1 MKKNNGTLTSRK
13 VNTQS
18 IVVAAVTVALAAF
31 FSIVS
36 PSFRMWP
43 TIVTLFDSF
52 YYFMFMAIGVTFCL
66 ISGGNDLS
74 IGTGT
79 VCYALIGGFF
89 IVNHGAP
96 TWLGMLICIVL
107 GLAIGCLNGFLVAV
121 MNLPAFIATL
131 CTMLITRGLGS
142 VVAGGSITWPSR
154 SVPAGWFRSI
164 FKIFVKNAAG
174 KKVPVP
180 VGLILV
186 AAAIIIMTIVLKKTL
201 TGRYIT
207 AIGSNKEAA
216 RLSGVN
222 VVKYQAMAYVIS
234 GLFAGIASIAYVSA
248 TSSSITPGAGGG
260 LELDAIG
267 GAIIGGTSMNGG
279 TGSIFGTF
287 LGVMILT
294 LLKNGLPKIGLN
306 AEWQS
311 IITGAILIGAIWLD
325 VIRNK
330 KKA

>member
-1 MKKNNGTLTSRK
+1 MKKNNGTLSSRK
-13 VNTQS
+13 ISMQR
-18 IVVAAVTVALAAF
+18 IVVIAVAIALAAF
-31 FSIVS
+31 FAIAS
-36 PSFRMWP
+36 PSFRKYS

-79 VCYALIGGFF
+79 VCYALIGGFC
-89 IVNHGAP
+89 IAHGAP
-96 TWLGMLICIVL
+96 TWAGMLICIAL
-107 GLAIGCLNGFLVAV
+107 GLCVGCLNGFLVAV

-131 CTMLITRGLGS
+131 CTMLMTRGLGS
-142 VVAGGSITWPSR
+142 VVSGGSVVWPSR
-154 SVPAGWFRSI
+154 SAENGWFRQI
-164 FKIFVKNAAG
+164 FKIFIKDANGKNMPIPTG
-174 KKVPVP
+174 I
-180 VGLILV
+180 ILV
-186 AAAIIIMTIVLKKTL
+186 IVAIVVMSIVLNKTH
-201 TGRYIT
+201 TGRYII

-222 VVKYQAMAYVIS
+222 VVKYQMYAYIIS
-234 GLFAGIASIAYVSA
+234 GLFAGIAAIAYVCA

-267 GAIIGGTSMNGG
+267 GAIIGGTSMTGG

-294 LLKNGLPKIGLN
+294 LLKQGLPKIGLN

-311 IITGAILIGAIWLD
+311 IITGLILIGAIWLD
-325 VIRNK
+325 VIRNR

>member
-1 MKKNNGTLTSRK
+1 MKKNNVSSRK
-13 VNTQS
+13 VNTQG
-18 IVVAAVTVALAAF
+18 IVVAVVAVALAAF

-74 IGTGT
+74 VGTGT
-79 VCYALIGGFF
+79 VCYALIGGFC
-89 IVNHGAP
+89 IANGAP
-96 TWLGMLICIVL
+96 TWLGMLVCIVL
-107 GLAIGCLNGFLVAV
+107 GLIIGCLNGFLVAV

-174 KKVPVP
+174 KKVPIP

-186 AAAIIIMTIVLKKTL
+186 AVAIIVMTIVLKKTL

-234 GLFAGIASIAYVSA
+234 GLCAGIASIAYVSA

-287 LGVMILT
+287 LGVIILT

-325 VIRNK
+325 VIRNR

>member
-1 MKKNNGTLTSRK
+1 MKKNNGTQTSRK
-13 VNTQS
+13 ISTQM
-18 IVVAAVTVALAAF
+18 IVVVAVAIALAAF

-36 PSFRMWP
+36 PIFRKWA
-43 TIVTLFDSF
+43 TIVTTFDSF

-74 IGTGT
+74 VGTGT
-79 VCYALIGGFF
+79 VCYALIGGFA
-89 IVNHGAP
+89 IAHGAP
-96 TWLGMLICIVL
+96 TWVGMLICIVL
-107 GLAIGCLNGFLVAV
+107 GLIIGCLNGFLVAV

-131 CTMLITRGLGS
+131 CTMLVTRGLGS
-142 VVAGGSITWPSR
+142 VVSGGSVTWPSR
-154 SVPAGWFRSI
+154 SADNGWFRSI
-164 FKIFVKNAAG
+164 FKIFIKNAAG
-174 KKVPVP
+174 KKVPIP
-180 VGLILV
+180 IGIILV
-186 AAAIIIMTIVLKKTL
+186 IVAIVVMSIVLKKTH
-201 TGRYIT
+201 TGRYII

-234 GLFAGIASIAYVSA
+234 GLFAGIAAIAYVCA
-248 TSSSITPGAGGG
+248 TSSSITPGSGGG

-267 GAIIGGTSMNGG
+267 GAIIGGTSMTGG
-279 TGSIFGTF
+279 TGSILGTF
-287 LGVMILT
+287 FGVIILT

-325 VIRNK
+325 VIRNR

>member
-1 MKKNNGTLTSRK
+1 MKNNSGTLSSRK
-13 VNTQS
+13 VSMQR
-18 IVVAAVTVALAAF
+18 IVVIAVAIALAAF
-31 FSIVS
+31 FAIAS
-36 PSFRMWP
+36 PSFRKYS

-74 IGTGT
+74 VGTGT
-79 VCYALIGGFF
+79 VCYALIGGFC
-89 IVNHGAP
+89 IAHGAP
-96 TWLGMLICIVL
+96 TWLGLVICIAL
-107 GLAIGCLNGFLVAV
+107 GLCVGCLNGFLVAV

-131 CTMLITRGLGS
+131 CTMLMTRGLGS
-142 VVAGGSITWPSR
+142 VVSGGSVVWPSR
-154 SVPAGWFRSI
+154 SAENGWFRQI
-164 FKIFVKNAAG
+164 FKIFIKDANGKNM
-174 KKVPVP
+174 PVP
-180 VGLILV
+180 TGIIVVLV
-186 AAAIIIMTIVLKKTL
+186 AIVIMSIVLNKTH
-201 TGRYIT
+201 TGRYII

-222 VVKYQAMAYVIS
+222 VVKYQMSAYIIS
-234 GLFAGIASIAYVSA
+234 GLFAGIAAIAYVCA

-267 GAIIGGTSMNGG
+267 GAIIGGTSMTGG

-294 LLKNGLPKIGLN
+294 LLKQGLPKIGLN

-311 IITGAILIGAIWLD
+311 IITGLILIGAIWLD
-325 VIRNK
+325 VIRNRK
-330 KKA
+330 KS

>member
-1 MKKNNGTLTSRK
+1 MKKNNGSSRK
-13 VNTQS
+13 VNTQG
-18 IVVAAVTVALAAF
+18 IVVAVVAVALAAF

-74 IGTGT
+74 VGTGT
-79 VCYALIGGFF
+79 VCYALIGGFC
-89 IVNHGAP
+89 IANGAP
-96 TWLGMLICIVL
+96 TWLGMLICIAL
-107 GLAIGCLNGFLVAV
+107 GVAFGCLNGFLVAK

-131 CTMLITRGLGS
+131 CTMLATRGLGS
-142 VVAGGSITWPSR
+142 VVAGGSVVWPSR
-154 SVPAGWFRSI
+154 SVPEGWFRSI
-164 FKIFVKNAAG
+164 FKIFIKNAAG
-174 KKVPVP
+174 KKVPIP
-180 VGLILV
+180 IGLVLIVV
-186 AAAIIIMTIVLKKTL
+186 AIVVMTIVLKKTY
-201 TGRYIT
+201 TGRYII

-267 GAIIGGTSMNGG
+267 GAIIGGTSMTGG

-311 IITGAILIGAIWLD
+311 IITGIILIGAIWLD
-325 VIRNK
+325 VIRNRK
-330 KKA
+330 KV

>member
-1 MKKNNGTLTSRK
+1 MKKNNSAPTSRK
-13 VNTQS
+13 INTQMIVV
-18 IVVAAVTVALAAF
+18 IVVAIALAAF

-36 PSFRMWP
+36 PIFRKWA
-43 TIVTLFDSF
+43 TIVTTFDSF

-74 IGTGT
+74 VGTGT
-79 VCYALIGGFF
+79 VCYALIGGFC
-89 IVNHGAP
+89 IAHGAP
-96 TWLGMLICIVL
+96 TWLGMLICIAL
-107 GLAIGCLNGFLVAV
+107 GLCIGCLNGFLVAV

-142 VVAGGSITWPSR
+142 VVCGGSVTWPSR
-154 SVPAGWFRSI
+154 NSAEGWFRSI
-164 FKIFVKNAAG
+164 FKIFVQNADG

-180 VGLILV
+180 IGIILV
-186 AAAIIIMTIVLKKTL
+186 IVAIVVMSIVLNKTH
-201 TGRYIT
+201 TGRYII

-267 GAIIGGTSMNGG
+267 GAIIGGTSMTGG
-279 TGSIFGTF
+279 TGSIFGTL
-287 LGVMILT
+287 LGVVILT

-325 VIRNK
+325 VIRNR